1 MSTNFEDELLPHS
14 IGKSHLIVDGLADI
28 NVSKSHVHM
37 GPQCSSVSFSFHVSH
52 RNSFKV
58 TRVSSHG

>member
-1 MSTNFEDELLPHS
+1 MTTNFEDELLPHS

-28 NVSKSHVHM
+28 NVSKSHV

-58 TRVSSHG
+58 TRVSSHR